1 MLRSPAGLA
10 AFLFAA
16 PLAAATFTVTNTNDS
31 GAGSLRQA
39 ILDANAAVGADT
51 IVFSIT
57 GSGVHTIA
65 PPSALPLITEAV
77 TIDGYTQSG
86 ASPNSNPPDQGTN
99 AAIRIEI
106 DGTGA
111 GSSSDAAVLKIAST
125 GSATVIRGLAI
136 NRGHAGIRVD
146 GADGVHI
153 EGCFI
158 GTDPAGAT
166 AAGNVVG
173 GLVITSGAT
182 NVTVGG
188 NTPAARNL
196 ISGNGVDEIVIG
208 LENGNG
214 GAGHVI
220 AGNLIG
226 TDATGTVS
234 LSGAQGGIEVIG
246 NYSNVRVG
254 GTAPAERNVISG
266 NFSGVRLRDLGTAS
280 VEGNYIGT
288 DVTGTLGLG
297 NTTFGISAQSPDDT
311 IGGAV
316 AGAGNVI
323 SANGGHGIEISRA
336 GAVVQGNFIG
346 TDAGGTAPLGN
357 FGRGVDIFSVDGI
370 VVGGTAAGEP
380 NTIAFNGLAG
390 VTVYTSSGT
399 LSGNTIRGNAIFGNS
414 TVGIDL
420 GNNGLT
426 VDDPGDGDEGAN
438 GLQNYP
444 IIGAVTPGSSSTN
457 IQGTLNSTASTT
469 FDLDFYAGPPCLDRP
484 QALLQGQ
491 VYLGSK
497 QVTTDG
503 SGLASFSADVPFVL
517 AAGQP
522 VTATATTPDGSTSE
536 FSQRIV
542 LTSAPASGPPAGGT
556 SILLTGML
564 FEDGAT
570 VAVGGAPATGVVVQT
585 PTVISATTPP
595 LAAGTLND
603 IVVTNPSGVSG
614 TLRNGWV
621 ADFLDVPPSHQ
632 FHGFVTPLVSNV
644 ITAGIGGGLY
654 GVDQSTL
661 RQQMAVFLLKGK
673 HGICYTPPPCA
684 GTFADVPCPSTFAG
698 WIEALA
704 AEGITGGCGNGNYC
718 PQNPVRRDQMAVF
731 LLKAEHGSNYAPPAC
746 VGTFP
751 DVPCPSQF
759 ADWIEQLAAEQI
771 TGGCGNGNYCP
782 GADNTRGQM
791 AVFIVKTFHLQ

>member
-1 MLRSPAGLA
+1 MIRSPAGLA
-10 AFLFAA
+10 AFLVSA
-16 PLAAATFTVTNTNDS
+16 PLAAATLTVGNTNDS
-31 GAGSLRQA
+31 GPGSLRQA
-39 ILDANAAVGADT
+39 ILDANAASGADT
-51 IVFSIT
+51 IVFAIA
-57 GSGVHTIA
+57 GGGVHTIA
-65 PPSALPLITEAV
+65 PASALPPITEAV

-86 ASPNSNPPDQGTN
+86 ASPNSNPPDQGSN
-99 AAIRIEI
+99 AAILIEI
-106 DGTGA
+106 DGTNAGA
-111 GSSSDAAVLKIAST
+111 SSDAAILKIAST
-125 GSATVIRGLAI
+125 GSGTIIRGLAI
-136 NRGHAGIRVD
+136 NRGHAGIRVE
-146 GADGVHI
+146 GADGVHV
-153 EGCFI
+153 EGCFV
-158 GTDPAGAT
+158 GTDPTGAAAEGNSAG
-166 AAGNVVG
+166 GV
-173 GLVITSGAT
+173 VITSGAT
-182 NVTVGG
+182 NATVGG

-196 ISGNGVDEIVIG
+196 ISGNNVDEIAIG
-208 LENGNG
+208 LDNGNG

-246 NYSNVRVG
+246 NYSNVRIG
-254 GTAPAERNVISG
+254 GTTPAERNVISG
-266 NFSGVRLRDLGTAS
+266 NFSGVRLRDSGTAS

-288 DVTGTLGLG
+288 DVTGTVGLG
-297 NTTFGISAQSPDDT
+297 NTTFGISVQIPDDT
-311 IGGAV
+311 IGGA
-316 AGAGNVI
+316 APGAGNVI
-323 SANGGHGIEISRA
+323 SANGGHGIEITRA
-336 GAVVQGNFIG
+336 GTVVQGNLIG

-357 FGRGVDIFSVDGI
+357 FGRGVDIFAVDGI
-370 VVGGTAAGEP
+370 VVGGTAAGEA

-399 LSGNTIRGNAIFGNS
+399 LSGNTIRGNAIFGNG

-426 VDDPGDGDEGAN
+426 PDDPGDGDAGAN

-444 IIGAVTPGSSSTN
+444 IIGAVTPGASSTN
-457 IQGTLNSTASTT
+457 IQGTLDSTASTT
-469 FDLDFYAGPPCLDRP
+469 FDLDFYAGPVCLDRP

-491 VYLGSK
+491 SYLGSK

-503 SGLASFSADVPFVL
+503 SGFASFSVDVPVAL

-522 VTATATTPDGSTSE
+522 VTATATAPDGSTSE

-542 LTSAPASGPPAGGT
+542 LTSNPASGPPAGGS
-556 SILLTGML
+556 SIQLTGML

-570 VAVGGAPATGVVVQT
+570 VTVGGTPATGVVVQT
-585 PTVISATTPP
+585 PAVISATTPALP
-595 LAAGTLND
+595 AGTLND
-603 IVVTNPSGVSG
+603 IVVTNPSGVAG

-632 FHGFVTPLVSNV
+632 FHGFVTTLVSSA

-673 HGICYTPPPCA
+673 HGVCYTPPPCA
-684 GTFADVPCPSTFAG
+684 GTFADVPCPSTFAP
-698 WIEALA
+698 WIEELSV
-704 AEGITGGCGNGNYC
+704 EGITGGCGGGNYC

-731 LLKAEHGSNYAPPAC
+731 LLKAEHGASYVPPAC

-759 ADWIEQLAAEQI
+759 ADWIEHLAAENI

-782 GADNTRGQM
+782 GSNNTRGQM
-791 AVFIVKTFHLQ
+791 AVFIVKTFTLQ